1 MVIGY
6 PFIYN
11 GIASELYE
19 ASLVFL
25 DENYTN
31 RPSGSEKDVVTDSII
46 RNAQKIWLDTT
57 QEEVLK
63 FGIEIVFD
71 TPGDIHKLTTL
82 KKWLAGSSGYA
93 PLQICAE
100 GFESYYY
107 NCIIHLDEDL
117 IYNGGYCGVS
127 ATVECDAPWAWQ
139 IENTKMYNLNVGKTN
154 TIYFNNE
161 SDDIEMLKPIL
172 TFHMATAGTFSLNCK
187 QFDTNHFD
195 ITNTNQTGLTKEEA
209 IRYCRIHNI
218 SIKNITPSVYYDKT
232 TVFSNIAS
240 DDIVQCDNQWGK
252 ITANL
257 TTGIVQKFNKVFLKL
272 PKGKCTLTVTGNAD
286 KMYLSYKNAKRMG
299 GGYY

>member
-11 GIASELYE
+11 GIASELYD

-107 NCIIHLDEDL
+107 NCIIHLDKDL

-187 QFDTNHFD
+187 EFDINHFD
-195 ITNTNQTGLTKEEA
+195 ITNINQTGLTKEEA